1 LALAFWLTHSEQRR
15 RLTAER
21 ELHRSA
27 ESLTTA
33 AGESQRLARELRAL
47 SDLAELLQSC
57 RSVEEACEGIRNSF
71 AKLLPSAGG
80 RLALINP
87 SQNLVAIGAHWG
99 HHTLLAESVFSPEDC
114 WALRRGQIH
123 PPLERADGFSCRHM
137 HFPNVEDVSARYVCI
152 PLSAQGEMLGV
163 LTLDSNG
170 DLPEAERQLALAATD
185 HLALAIANLRLQ
197 QDLRTQSIRDPL
209 TGLFNRRY
217 LEASIERELARAAR
231 RNQRLALMMLD
242 LDHFKRIND
251 TFGHDAGDQIL
262 ARFGQLLGAACRGE
276 DIACRFGGE
285 EFTAILVDCEPEM
298 AQRRAEELRQATAAL
313 EIVLRGQRLGPI
325 TVSIGIATF
334 PAHGATPQTLITAA
348 DQALYA
354 AKRDGRDRVMLAPG

>member
-1 LALAFWLTHSEQRR
+1 
-15 RLTAER
+15 
-21 ELHRSA
+21 
-27 ESLTTA
+27 
-33 AGESQRLARELRAL
+33 
-47 SDLAELLQSC
+47 
-57 RSVEEACEGIRNSF
+57 
-71 AKLLPSAGG
+71 
-80 RLALINP
+80 
-87 SQNLVAIGAHWG
+87 
-99 HHTLLAESVFSPEDC
+99 
-114 WALRRGQIH
+114 LRRGQIH

-137 HFPNVEDVSARYVCI
+137 HFPNVEDVNARYVCI